1 MCGSLT
7 AHGWVWA
14 TVSILAAGAAGTAF
28 YWADWI
34 HGPAQLNG
42 QVANPRQ
49 VTFEY
54 GLFRRCNFL
63 EANSS
68 DPTSMVLRT
77 DCGRYENFDEIPS
90 VWWRTG
96 TVLQGIGAGL
106 LVLVALTAFF
116 ALFLEDVCN
125 NALAYVAG
133 GTQLIAGKLFEL
145 CLVWIVST
153 CCALICRERGPSF
166 VALSSSSGVDLAGW
180 LSF

>member
-7 AHGWVWA
+7 GHGWLWA

-34 HGPAQLNG
+34 NGPALMPEARN
-42 QVANPRQ
+42 

-63 EANSS
+63 EPNASNPSQ
-68 DPTSMVLRT
+68 MILRT

-90 VWWRTG
+90 VWWKVG
-96 TVLQGIGAGL
+96 TVLDGVGAGL

-125 NALAYVAG
+125 NVLAYLAG
-133 GTQLIAGKLFEL
+133 ATQLLAGTRPGDATVAV
-145 CLVWIVST
+145 CYI
-153 CCALICRERGPSF
+153 
-166 VALSSSSGVDLAGW
+166 VALWFSLKSFCKSSRSNW
-180 LSF
+180 